1 MTLGFVILLFILLSF
16 GFFIVE
22 GIIAPSEQMLVRFS
36 LKKTIDEI
44 DDIEGETVD
53 SGVRGR
59 LRDMCHTLINHLPRF
74 NLTNLSMLRAKLDT
88 DPEFRARAV
97 KRAAEL
103 DSCAN
108 EEVRAIRQHIILLG
122 DRALFWNSV
131 GWVVF
136 LIPVII
142 SLFLAKRIQTGVK
155 MLLTTPQRGPDTF
168 DSSLAC

>member
-1 MTLGFVILLFILLSF
+1 MTLGFVILLCILLSF

-44 DDIEGETVD
+44 DDLEDPSVD
-53 SGVRGR
+53 GAVRGR
-59 LRDMCHTLINHLPRF
+59 LRDLCHTLINNLPRF
-74 NLTNLSMLRAKLDT
+74 NLTNLSLLRVRLET
-88 DPEFRARAV
+88 DPEFRERAV
-97 KRAAEL
+97 KRATDL
-103 DSCAN
+103 DECTN
-108 EEVRAIRQHIILLG
+108 QEVQDIRKHIIHLG

-136 LIPVII
+136 LIPVIV